1 MPAAYLGIV
10 VWGEGLSSRE
20 FPTSGT
26 TLHILKCGICL
37 SYYRV
42 FVPGHLYFVYSYTL
56 MDY

>member
-26 TLHILKCGICL
+26 TLHILKCGIYL

-42 FVPGHLYFVYSYTL
+42 VPGHLYFVYSYTL
-56 MDY
+56 IDY